1 MGYDSHAISALT
13 TGCLHLWRALAER
26 RKLSELKKAE
36 RQELVKRLTAYE
48 LPYTGH
54 EGYKKAEV
62 GC

>member
-1 MGYDSHAISALT
+1 MLYESPTSGGEY
-13 TGCLHLWRALAER
+13 LWPAPAER

-36 RQELVKRLTAYE
+36 RQELVNRLTAYE